1 MIYAVEAL
9 NFIQFLDKKGA
20 LYNKTFAKT
29 VRHRATA
36 SAAPR
41 ARAAAPCLT
50 RRAPRRTRARRSPR
64 ATAAARWRR
73 GPSPSSDV
81 PVE

>member
-1 MIYAVEAL
+1 
-9 NFIQFLDKKGA
+9 
-20 LYNKTFAKT
+20 
-29 VRHRATA
+29 VRHRATL

-41 ARAAAPCLT
+41 ARASVPCLT

-81 PVE
+81 RVE